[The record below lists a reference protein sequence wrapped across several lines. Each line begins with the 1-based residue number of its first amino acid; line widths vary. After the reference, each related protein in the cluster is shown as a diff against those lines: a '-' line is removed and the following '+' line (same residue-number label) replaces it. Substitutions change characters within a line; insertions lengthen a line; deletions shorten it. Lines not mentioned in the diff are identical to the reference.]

1 MDEVWKPVV
10 GYEGLYEVSNLGN
23 IRGVDRVRHI
33 VQANRQYDIFI
44 KGKPIIPQ
52 ARRHG
57 YLSVWLYGHG
67 GRSKRT
73 GKQFSVHRL
82 VAEAF
87 VPNPNGYLEVNHK
100 DESKTN
106 NRAENLEWC
115 DHVQNSNYGTRP
127 KRIGDM
133 HRNGKR
139 SKPIAQ
145 YTRDGNLLRV
155 FPSLHE
161 AERNG
166 YSASNIC
173 RCAQSHHAYSHA
185 YGYLW
190 RYVSE

>member
-1 MDEVWKPVV
+1 MEEIWKPVV

-23 IRGVDRVRHI
+23 VRSIDRVRHI
-33 VQANRQYDIFI
+33 IQANREYDIVA

-67 GRSKRT
+67 GRAKRT

-87 VPNPNGYLEVNHK
+87 IPNPNRYAEVNHK

-106 NRAENLEWC
+106 NCADNLEWC
-115 DHVQNSNYGTRP
+115 NHLQNSNYGTRP
-127 KRIGDM
+127 QRIGDM
-133 HRNGKR
+133 NRNGKK

-145 YTRDGNLLRV
+145 YTRDGELVRV
-155 FPSLHE
+155 FPSLQE
-161 AERNG
+161 ASRNG
-166 YSASNIC
+166 FNASNIC
-173 RCAQSHHAYSHA
+173 NCAKGNPQYSHA

-190 RYVSE
+190 RYVGE